1 MNFKLKSLVYL
12 IAFVFSALVYYQMD
26 RTESENEKS
35 QLPELT
41 LEDSA
46 EQPSEAEPVL

>member
-26 RTESENEKS
+26 QSENENEKNT
-35 QLPELT
+35 LPELT
-41 LEDSA
+41 LEESA
-46 EQPSEAEPVL
+46 TPAEAEPVL